1 MNFSQASVKAQRNV
15 VERSFYGGLVPT
27 TPCVVGTVQEILLN
41 HLILVNINIQTVNV
55 IQKGNIM
62 CKGKKN
68 IYKAAHALSLVVI
81 GIFAVPAV
89 ICFAV
94 LWGVM
99 GVTDKLLDSLGG
111 GRYEGD

>member
-1 MNFSQASVKAQRNV
+1 
-15 VERSFYGGLVPT
+15 
-27 TPCVVGTVQEILLN
+27 
-41 HLILVNINIQTVNV
+41 
-55 IQKGNIM
+55 M